1 MKWTFARRYLVS
13 RSSHSVINIIAAVS
27 LVSVAV
33 PVAAM
38 VILLSVFNG
47 FETLVRE
54 MYADTDADIE
64 IRTTGQAAVEV
75 MLPTDENRQRL
86 AQIEGVE
93 ALSFIIEQQALV
105 QYNERQC
112 AIALRGADDHY
123 FDVLPA
129 KRQASGGEF
138 RLTLGEIDY
147 LSIGRDVAHSLGIY
161 NLVDQRLTLL
171 TLGGGEVGSLLPLR
185 NMRRHEIMLGGIVN
199 NTQAS
204 TLSAVAPLRTLQHL
218 TGHAHASTI
227 IVRAKEGYNVERLR
241 DNIGAV
247 IGNEGVEVVTREEKN
262 TLFYRIMMYEKWAV
276 FAVALLVLIIA
287 SMSIIGTL
295 LMLIIEKRDEQPVLL
310 AMGADMQFI
319 RGIFIREGLLI
330 SGIGGIAGL
339 IIGIAIVAL
348 QEWFDIVKMPSG
360 EFLVDSYPVELHTTD
375 LILVFIS
382 FVAVAWSVSRIATRT
397 MIKPQKLCNEQ

>member
-64 IRTTGQAAVEV
+64 IRAVHRSEA
-75 MLPTDENRQRL
+75 MLPTAENRQRI

-93 ALSFIIEQQALV
+93 ALSFVIEQQALV

-112 AIALRGADDHY
+112 AIALRGADNHY

-129 KRQASGGEF
+129 KRQASGGEP

-147 LSIGRDVAHSLGIY
+147 LTIGRDVAHSLGIY

-199 NTQAS
+199 NTQAA

-218 TGHAHASTI
+218 AGHDHATTI
-227 IVRAKEGYNVERLR
+227 MVRASEGYNIDRLR
-241 DNIGAV
+241 DNIEAE
-247 IGNEGVEVVTREEKN
+247 IGSDNIEVVTREEKN
-262 TLFYRIMMYEKWAV
+262 TLFYQIMKYEKWAV
-276 FAVALLVLIIA
+276 FAVTLLVLIVA
-287 SMSIIGTL
+287 SLSIIGTL
-295 LMLIIEKRDEQPVLL
+295 LMLIIEKRNEQPVLL
-310 AMGADMQFI
+310 AMGADMRFI

-330 SGIGGIAGL
+330 SGIGGVAG
-339 IIGIAIVAL
+339 IVIGVAIVAL
-348 QEWFDIVKMPSG
+348 QELLHIVKMPSG
-360 EFLVDSYPVELHTTD
+360 EFLVDSYPVELHATD
-375 LILVFIS
+375 IILVLIS

-397 MIKPQKLCNEQ
+397 MIKPQRLCNEQ

>member
-64 IRTTGQAAVEV
+64 IRAVHRSEA
-75 MLPTDENRQRL
+75 MLPTAENRQRI
-86 AQIEGVE
+86 AQIEAVE
-93 ALSFIIEQQALV
+93 ALSFVIEQQALV

-112 AIALRGADDHY
+112 AIALRGADNHY

-129 KRQASGGEF
+129 KRQASGGEP

-147 LSIGRDVAHSLGIY
+147 LTIGRDVAHSLGIY

-199 NTQAS
+199 NTQAA
-204 TLSAVAPLRTLQHL
+204 TLLAVAPLRTLQHL
-218 TGHAHASTI
+218 AGHDHATTKM
-227 IVRAKEGYNVERLR
+227 VRASEGYNIDRLR
-241 DNIGAV
+241 DNIEAE
-247 IGNEGVEVVTREEKN
+247 IGSDNIEVVTREEKN
-262 TLFYRIMMYEKWAV
+262 TLFYQIMKYEKWAV
-276 FAVALLVLIIA
+276 FAVTLLVLIVA
-287 SMSIIGTL
+287 SLSIIGTL
-295 LMLIIEKRDEQPVLL
+295 LMLIIEKRNEQPVLL
-310 AMGADMQFI
+310 AMGADMRFI

-330 SGIGGIAGL
+330 SGIGGVAG
-339 IIGIAIVAL
+339 IVIGVAIVAL
-348 QEWFDIVKMPSG
+348 QEWLHIVKMPSG
-360 EFLVDSYPVELHTTD
+360 EFLVDSYPVELHATD
-375 LILVFIS
+375 IILVLIS

-397 MIKPQKLCNEQ
+397 MIKPQRLCNEQ